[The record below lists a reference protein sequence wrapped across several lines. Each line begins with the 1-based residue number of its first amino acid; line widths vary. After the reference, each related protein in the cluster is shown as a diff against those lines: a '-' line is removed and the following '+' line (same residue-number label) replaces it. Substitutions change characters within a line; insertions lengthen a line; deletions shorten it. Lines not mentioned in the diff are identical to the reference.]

1 MNHTI
6 FVLIHHYLLQS
17 FKNNACF
24 IFAFFNHCI
33 LTIANHIC
41 EFQTRIL
48 QSLFRYVIMVCLPC
62 FDTESL
68 KITKVLN
75 IKEALTFFCVLVL
88 SLSRCRL
95 PSSTIQIG
103 MFCGFQKRLTFTIN
117 FFCVVAGSLSWHKK
131 MSRAQ
136 LCYNYYNFL
145 ISGTS
150 NPIFTNSF
158 SSVPGNF
165 FCVVAWSLSW
175 WEDLSRV
182 QIC

>member
-48 QSLFRYVIMVCLPC
+48 QSLCRYVIMVCLPC

-75 IKEALTFFCVLVL
+75 IKEALTFFVFSCC
-88 SLSRCRL
+88 RCRVVACL
-95 PSSTIQIG
+95 HSSDIHIG
-103 MFCGFQKRLTFTIN
+103 MFCGFQKHLTFTNN
-117 FFCVVAGSLSWHKK
+117 FFCVVAGSLS
-131 MSRAQ
+131 
-136 LCYNYYNFL
+136 
-145 ISGTS
+145 
-150 NPIFTNSF
+150 
-158 SSVPGNF
+158 
-165 FCVVAWSLSW
+165 
-175 WEDLSRV
+175 
-182 QIC
+182 